1 MKISRGSAALAAVFI
16 LVCAGVAWEW
26 HAYVRTGP
34 EAVRQLVAPSPTPS
48 VKPSAGAAPVTYV
61 PRAAASTGPSSASA
75 APRAQGK
82 ASPGAVPPVVA
93 STSTLPEA
101 TAAPYEASGTAA
113 VTEPP
118 LVSATLAPHVIA
130 AKPIAEPPDA
140 PPRILAMS
148 LSTPVARG
156 GELVSGT
163 VETST
168 NVASVEARIAGYSS
182 PMQKIGAGKF
192 VLSYRVPRL
201 PFFLHRTYM
210 IEVIARNT
218 RGDAVRSAVPITIR

>member
-34 EAVRQLVAPSPTPS
+34 EAVRQIVVVSASPSVQPSPSLGPLTYVTGPAAS
-48 VKPSAGAAPVTYV
+48 PQPSAHAQPG
-61 PRAAASTGPSSASA
+61 
-75 APRAQGK
+75 AQGQ
-82 ASPGAVPPVVA
+82 ASPGAAPPA
-93 STSTLPEA
+93 AAPTPALPE
-101 TAAPYEASGTAA
+101 TTTAPYAGSDAGA

-118 LVSATLAPHVIA
+118 LVTATLAPHVIA

-148 LSTPVARG
+148 LSTPVAHG
-156 GELVSGT
+156 GEVVSGT

-182 PMQKIGAGKF
+182 AMQKVGMGKF